1 MVDIKNNFNQFEIKR
16 IEETFELEIIRIEF
30 KKKCLEI
37 YNRFM
42 EEQY

>member
-16 IEETFELEIIRIEF
+16 IEETFEFEIIEIEF

-42 EEQY
+42 ED